1 MEEFNTLENV
11 QKLFGDLN
19 LNGEENNY
27 FIMYKDY
34 TKANG
39 MVNGMEYPYDA
50 LLVNKTEKGLAM
62 LLLVTKGITLNFT
75 KLEKLHLKNQEYIV
89 INNEDI
95 QSITIKK
102 YALLNSSKKRI
113 TIKTSDKKTYD
124 LYANVNEPLLPYHNE
139 GFEKFMNQYM

>member
-1 MEEFNTLENV
+1 MEEYNTLEKI

-34 TKANG
+34 TKASG
-39 MVNGMEYPYDA
+39 MANGMEYPYDA

-62 LLLVTKGITLNFT
+62 LLLVTNGITLNFT

-95 QSITIKK
+95 QSVTIKK

-113 TIKTSDKKTYD
+113 TIKTSDKKTYY